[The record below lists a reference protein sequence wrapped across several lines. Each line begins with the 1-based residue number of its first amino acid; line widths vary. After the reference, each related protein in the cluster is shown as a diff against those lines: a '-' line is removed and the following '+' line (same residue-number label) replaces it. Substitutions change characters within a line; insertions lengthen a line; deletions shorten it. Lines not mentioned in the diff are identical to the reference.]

1 VSKFY
6 LYYQIRV
13 NKRGLHL
20 KADMKITSFLTAGM
34 LALFVT
40 PAAVFADSLKSAV
53 QTALTSNPKLK
64 AADAN
69 FRALTYDLLYEEAA
83 FLPTVTLSGDA
94 GTEYV
99 DNVSSLSTADN
110 SRAKFNSEIGVVAEL
125 TLSDGFAR
133 ANQVYSA
140 AARVDQSAFEVLDAS
155 ETMALMVAEQ
165 YINIGRQQRLLGVAQ
180 TNQRRLRKISRQG
193 ETLVEGGSLPAGD
206 RVQIEMAIYSAK
218 AMTADIERRL
228 AESMAR
234 YKRLVGKPAHANFKL
249 PKPVRPPASMEEYVK
264 ASIRN
269 SYRVQIA
276 AADVDVRGFEQN
288 VAEAEYAPQI
298 KLRAGASTGKNLN
311 GSTGSETR
319 GFVGLGVSWQLY
331 GGKRQERR
339 LGLSERKN
347 VALYERMSV
356 VRDVEEL
363 AIIAWSAFQMNMVR
377 RDVLT
382 SQANA
387 TERMLGIFESEFEL
401 ATRSILDL
409 MIAVNRLNNARFEQ
423 VNASAILSYSG
434 YRALAAQS
442 KLAQHLGVKNRDRV
456 MAAQIAPREGQKPR
470 DVIGK
475 GRFLFDK

>member
-1 VSKFY
+1 
-6 LYYQIRV
+6 
-13 NKRGLHL
+13 
-20 KADMKITSFLTAGM
+20 MKVTSILAAGM
-34 LALFVT
+34 LALGIT
-40 PAAVFADSLKSAV
+40 PVAVSADSLKSAV

-69 FRALTYDLLYEEAA
+69 FRAFTYELLHTEAG

-99 DNVSSLSTADN
+99 DNPGSLSTADN
-110 SRAKFNSEIGVVAEL
+110 GRAKFNSEVGVLAEL
-125 TLSDGFAR
+125 TISDGFSR

-165 YINIGRQQRLLGVAQ
+165 YINIGRQQRLLSIAQ
-180 TNQRRLRKISRQG
+180 DNQRRLRKISRQA
-193 ETLVEGGSLPAGD
+193 EILVQDGSFPAGD
-206 RVQIEMAIYSAK
+206 QVQIEMAIYSAK
-218 AMTADIERRL
+218 AMTADIQRRL

-249 PKPVRPPASMEEYVK
+249 PKPVRPLLSMEAYVK
-264 ASIRN
+264 SSINN
-269 SYRVQIA
+269 SYRVKVA
-276 AADVDVRGFEQN
+276 STKVDVRGFEQS
-288 VAEAEYAPQI
+288 VAEAEYAPKV
-298 KLRAGASTGKNLN
+298 KLRAGS
-311 GSTGSETR
+311 STGSNLGGSRGSEKR
-319 GFVGLGVSWQLY
+319 GFVDLSVSWQLY

-347 VALYERMSV
+347 VALHERMSV

-363 AIIAWSAFQMNMVR
+363 ATIAWTAFQMNMVR

-382 SQANA
+382 SQVSA
-387 TERMLGIFESEFEL
+387 TKRMLGIFESEFEL

-442 KLAQHLGVKNRDRV
+442 KLAKHFGVKNSDRV
-456 MAAQIAPREGQKPR
+456 MATQIAPRAGQKPL

-475 GRFLFDK
+475 GRFLFNK